1 MAARFPASWVDELYA
16 RADIVQLVSNYLPL
30 KKKGHNYWGLCPF
43 HNEKTPSFSVNP
55 ELNVYYCFGCQAGGN
70 IAQFV
75 MDMERLN
82 YPEALAFLAK
92 QANLPIPA
100 SLETPEDPAVQS
112 QKERMYQANEA
123 AARYYHDM
131 LWKPQGA
138 KILSY
143 LRSREV
149 DDAAIRK
156 FGLGAGSQEWDGLS
170 THLGSLGFSQDEM
183 RLAGL
188 IAAKDNHHYDMFRD
202 RVMFPILNVYGKV
215 LGFGGRA
222 MGDAQ
227 PKYLNTADTPIFNK
241 RYGVYAANLL
251 RSQRG
256 LQRIILVEGYMDVIS
271 LAARGIEGVVATLG
285 TALTQEQARFL
296 KRFAPE
302 IWLAYDGDEAGQMAI
317 ERAIEVFA
325 QEMIPVKVLQ
335 FPEGMDPDD
344 VIRKQGIDAFM
355 TLKPISS
362 YLFGMRRIEKR
373 MDLSDQDGRM
383 EYAKACAS
391 LLSSVRDP
399 VELDLYLKELALK
412 SGFDKDV
419 LLAQMNVAGGRA
431 QKVKRQEEEKKAI
444 RKPALL
450 PDENG
455 TAAEQALISLL
466 SSGYLPDNF
475 LKADDFFSPHF
486 RTIAEKLLDGQT
498 PSAVMADLESESLRS
513 LAGKLFMR
521 ENMNDRETALAAA
534 EECLSTLRRQMIGRK
549 LDSLKKMMEKQ
560 DTDEKQESLREIMKL
575 TNELSNLKRSSL
587 DRKEV

>member
-1 MAARFPASWVDELYA
+1 MAGRFPASWVDELYA
-16 RADIVQLVSNYLPL
+16 RADIVQLVSTYLPL

-55 ELNVYYCFGCQAGGN
+55 ELNVFYCFGCQAGGN

-92 QANLPIPA
+92 QTNLPIPA

-112 QKERMYQANEA
+112 QKERLYQANEA
-123 AARYYHDM
+123 AARYYHDI

-143 LRSREV
+143 LRSRDL

-156 FGLGAGSQEWDGLS
+156 FGLGAGSQEWEGLS
-170 THLGSLGFSQDEM
+170 THLESLGFSREEM

-188 IAAKDNHHYDMFRD
+188 IAVKDNHHYDMFRD

-251 RSQRG
+251 RNQRN

-271 LAARGIEGVVATLG
+271 LMARGVQGVVATLG

-302 IWLAYDGDEAGQMAI
+302 IWLAYDGDDAGQLAI
-317 ERAIEVFA
+317 ERAIDVFN

-344 VIRKQGIDAFM
+344 MIRKQGIDAF
-355 TLKPISS
+355 TKLKPISP
-362 YLFGMRRIEKR
+362 YLFGMRRVEKR
-373 MDLSDQDGRM
+373 LDLSEQEGRT
-383 EYAKACAS
+383 EYAKACSA
-391 LLSSVRDP
+391 LLSSVGDP
-399 VELDLYLKELALK
+399 VELDLFLKELAVK

-419 LLAQMNVAGGRA
+419 LLAQMNVAGSRV
-431 QKVKRQEEEKKAI
+431 QKVRRQQDEKMSK
-444 RKPALL
+444 RKPAHVSQA
-450 PDENG
+450 EG

-466 SSGYLPDNF
+466 ASGYLPENF
-475 LKADDFFSPHF
+475 LKADDFLSPAF
-486 RTIAEKLLDGQT
+486 CDIAQKMLEGQS
-498 PSAVMADLESESLRS
+498 PSAIMANLENDSLRS
-513 LAGKLFMR
+513 LAGKLFIR
-521 ENMNDRETALAAA
+521 ENSDDRETALAAA
-534 EECLSTLRRQMIGRK
+534 EECLSTLRQQRIGRE
-549 LDSLKKMMEKQ
+549 LDLLRKSMEKQ
-560 DTDEKQESLREIMKL
+560 DAEEKQESLREYMR
-575 TNELSNLKRSSL
+575 LSSQLSKMSRSSA